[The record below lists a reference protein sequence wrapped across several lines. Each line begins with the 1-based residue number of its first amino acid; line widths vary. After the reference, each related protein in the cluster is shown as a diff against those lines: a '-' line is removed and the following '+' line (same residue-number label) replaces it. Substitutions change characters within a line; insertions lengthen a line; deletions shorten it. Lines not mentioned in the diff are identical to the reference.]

1 MPNGAPGLIGVVSPS
16 FLEREGQS
24 GADINR
30 GVSVDRRM
38 AKRGI
43 ETEIVLDLPD
53 RAVAYHRR
61 CMNRE
66 YPAAYTVGQ
75 VPETFRRDGG
85 VIATRLHTNRN
96 FRLNFARRLN
106 SLLHEDKGDWGR
118 FRLI

>member
-85 VIATRLHTNRN
+85 VIATRLHTNPIFVSILPADSIHFCTKIRATGGA
-96 FRLNFARRLN
+96 F
-106 SLLHEDKGDWGR
+106 G
-118 FRLI
+118 